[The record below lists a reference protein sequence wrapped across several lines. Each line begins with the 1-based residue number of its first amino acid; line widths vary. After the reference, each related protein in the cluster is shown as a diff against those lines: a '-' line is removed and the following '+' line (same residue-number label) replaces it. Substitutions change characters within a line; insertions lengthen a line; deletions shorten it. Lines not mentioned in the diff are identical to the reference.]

1 MALASALV
9 AGGVIGVRHALETD
23 HLAAVATMVEGDS
36 DRPGIVGA
44 SWGVGHSIPIAV
56 IGLAFVALGIQLPES
71 VTKLFEIVVGAVLV
85 LLGARML
92 FRAAGIDLPTV
103 RAHGHENRRHRHL
116 SIGGISLGADH
127 SHVHGE
133 SFAVGVLHG
142 FAGSGALVIAMVS
155 AAPAMGQAIAFL
167 GAFALLTIATMAT
180 VSLLW
185 DRSMEVGGTRVL
197 RAVAGVVGI
206 AVGGMLVVEQV
217 GVVV

>member
-23 HLAAVATMVEGDS
+23 HLAAVATMVEGDG

-44 SWGVGHSIPIAV
+44 SWGIGHSLPIAA
-56 IGLAFVALGIQLPES
+56 IGLAFVALGVHLPES
-71 VTKLFEIVVGAVLV
+71 VTRLFEIVVGGVLV

-92 FRAAGIDLPTV
+92 LRAADVELPTLRSHEHDS
-103 RAHGHENRRHRHL
+103 RAHKHL
-116 SIGGISLGADH
+116 SVGGFSLGADH

-167 GAFALLTIATMAT
+167 GAFTVLTVATMAT

-185 DRSMEVGGTRVL
+185 DRSMQVGGTRVL
-197 RAVAGVVGI
+197 RAVAGVVGV
-206 AVGGMLVVEQV
+206 AVGGMLVLEQV